1 MTIAKDW
8 GGILIGAGAVL
19 SGHALVL
26 ITTRLIEGED
36 PVLSFSVLAVLFLGI
51 IQLVYV
57 IPLIVYGLWR
67 YKGVAIGAGI
77 VSVLTVVSSVT
88 GLLH

>member
-8 GGILIGAGAVL
+8 REILIGAGAVL
-19 SGHALVL
+19 LGHTLVL
-26 ITTRLIEGED
+26 IITRLIEGED

-67 YKGVAIGAGI
+67 HKWVAIGAGMI
-77 VSVLTVVSSVT
+77 AVLTALSSVV